1 MVKGLQS
8 WLVILSF
15 FCCGG
20 AMAQTHTPKQ
30 VNISSQVK
38 GFYEYLPAGYNNN
51 TRQYPLLISIH
62 GRGQLGN
69 GSPSEIGLV
78 AKYGIPLLIEQDK
91 FPTSFTVNG
100 NTFSFIILSP
110 QFTATPTN
118 TDINNLLEYA
128 SRTYRVDQ
136 SRIYLTGMSMGGGA
150 TWDFVGSSLQ
160 NAVKIA
166 AIIPVCGATT
176 PSSSKAEKMVD
187 AKLHIWATHNDGDR
201 TTPVAYT
208 NNFISYINAL
218 SPEVTPKKTIFP
230 VVTQGDTHDAW
241 TKTYDPAFK
250 EDGMNIYEWML
261 QYRISAAGAPTP
273 VVLNSMEAQLKNN
286 NEVLITWN
294 TAVETGNNFF
304 TLEKSSN
311 GISFTHLADIPS
323 AYTGAANTA
332 YSFTDGPVSGT
343 VFYRLSQTDLSGK
356 KEYFNLMKV
365 TAKPEGSF
373 RVGPN
378 PLIGTQPL
386 KLFVNDAVTG
396 KVVISLLDSQGRTIK
411 NIIAEKKEAAA
422 TFTISTGNLP
432 KGRYIVQYTNG
443 TFTRSESVIK
453 Q

>member
-1 MVKGLQS
+1 
-8 WLVILSF
+8 
-15 FCCGG
+15 
-20 AMAQTHTPKQ
+20 MAQTHTPKQ
-30 VNISSQVK
+30 VYISSQVR

-51 TRQYPLLISIH
+51 AKQYPLLISIH

-69 GSPSEIGLV
+69 GSASEIGLV

-91 FPTSFTVNG
+91 FPASFTVNG
-100 NTFSFIILSP
+100 TDFSFIILSP

-118 TDINNLLEYA
+118 TDINNLLDYA
-128 SRTYRVDQ
+128 YNNYRVDK

-166 AIIPVCGATT
+166 AIVPVCGATT
-176 PSSSKAEKMVD
+176 PTTSKAEKMVD

-218 SPEVTPKKTIFP
+218 SPEFAPKKTIFP

-241 TKTYDPAFK
+241 TKTYDPGYK

-273 VVLNSMEAQLKNN
+273 VIMNSMEAQLKNN

-294 TAVETGNNFF
+294 TASEKENSFF
-304 TLEKSSN
+304 TLEKSTN
-311 GISFTHLADIPS
+311 GVTFTHLADVPS
-323 AYTGAANTA
+323 AYNGASNTA
-332 YSFTDGPVSGT
+332 YSYTDGPVSGT
-343 VFYRLSQTDLSGK
+343 VFYRLSQTDFSGK
-356 KEYFNLMKV
+356 KAYFNLMKV
-365 TAKPEGSF
+365 TATPQGSF
-373 RVGPN
+373 RIGPN
-378 PLIGTQPL
+378 PLTGTQPL
-386 KLFVNDAVTG
+386 KIFVNDEVKG
-396 KVVISLLDSQGRTIK
+396 KVVITLIDSQGRTVR
-411 NIIAEKKEAAA
+411 NIIGQKKETAA
-422 TFTISTGNLP
+422 TFTIPAGHLP
-432 KGRYIVQYTNG
+432 KGRYVVQYTNG